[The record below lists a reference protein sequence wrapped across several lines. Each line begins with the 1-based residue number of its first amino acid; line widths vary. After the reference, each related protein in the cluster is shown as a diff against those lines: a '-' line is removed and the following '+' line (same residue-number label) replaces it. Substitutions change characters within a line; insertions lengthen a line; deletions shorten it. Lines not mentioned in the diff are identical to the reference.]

1 MHGFSAG
8 PSTKIDRAGVTV
20 SLLAQL
26 APLRSPAR
34 PDAAIFAGKARKQG
48 AAVAGGR
55 SAQTDE

>member
-8 PSTKIDRAGVTV
+8 SSTRIDRAGVMV

-26 APLRSPAR
+26 APPRSAAR
-34 PDAAIFAGKARKQG
+34 PDAAIVAGKARNQG
-48 AAVAGGR
+48 AAGAGGR